1 MGVWKDKLD
10 FLVLWMEN
18 FDVILGADFAVKA
31 KPRIFFNYNSLLLC
45 MKPHKRPVV
54 GQGVVIYAREETL
67 LTNLTL
73 LYIHP
78 KNRRTTDVGLN
89 PRHTF
94 LRRGR
99 RPAREFHDIIPTKL
113 PTILLSSWDI
123 KHAIELLAREH
134 PLARAPYKMS
144 DKSSLS

>member
-45 MKPHKRPVV
+45 MKPHKRLDGGGACVK
-54 GQGVVIYAREETL
+54 EL
-67 LTNLTL
+67 
-73 LYIHP
+73 HP
-78 KNRRTTDVGLN
+78 Q
-89 PRHTF
+89 
-94 LRRGR
+94 
-99 RPAREFHDIIPTKL
+99 EFHDIIPTKL